1 MEADDFTLPDVLDGI
16 SVKKRGE
23 LKRATEVVRRIE
35 DARVDITGNLGASWE
50 SIGWA
55 LSYFEEEGRELYHR
69 VSALAQDYNRE
80 TTSEQ
85 FDKELAKTK
94 KPNSPGGFFKHA
106 KACGVDVSIKV
117 KMEGVKGEEKD
128 DEDKLKENWVK
139 DLGGNL
145 EDWRAFGLWEQDGCY
160 WSLTEKMSERPITNF
175 VMRILYHLRLS
186 RSEAYKI
193 IHIKNVFGYEHTI
206 EMNTDDFVSTGA
218 FRKCLLRYGHFLF
231 KGTDFD
237 LHKLHDKL
245 LREDKDAR
253 PIRSLGYDKKSGLW
267 FFANGL
273 CECTRDGH
281 FKPVDQFGIIEHNQQ
296 HFYIPA
302 MSKINEEE
310 EEENENDK
318 RFIYQKATVSFET
331 WASIF
336 CKVYG
341 RRGWMAIAFWWSAL
355 HFDVF
360 KPITKGFPILN
371 FYGQKSS
378 GKGAMAESLMKLFG
392 LGQNQLML
400 GGPSTVKGMM
410 RKLANLKNSL
420 VWFDEFKN
428 SIDPK
433 IIETL
438 KNIWDRIGYERAATD
453 NTSRTKGTSVNS
465 AVILSGQEMPTGEPA
480 LFSRVI
486 FLQFDKLTLTDQ
498 ARELFAKLSSIEQA
512 GISSLTI
519 EALSFRPDIEEKIQS
534 YFEQELAYVVKESKG
549 GENIERITKN
559 YSLILASARVL
570 AECMKVPFTMDEFR
584 TYTIELM
591 KAQLA
596 IASGT
601 DDLKKFWEIVEM
613 LFNRGFISEGADFE
627 IEDGKL
633 YIRLIN
639 IYSEYAK
646 ELRMRNDPNLL
657 AKPTLENYLQN
668 DSRTFIDKRK
678 KMFSNGSYTHT
689 WVFNYAL
696 LDINLIRAATKEDAQ
711 VQMEKHGVN
720 VAEYSKEKKAFQAS
734 FQEALGESENL
745 DF

>member
-1 MEADDFTLPDVLDGI
+1 MEAEDLTLPDVLDGL
-16 SVKKRGE
+16 SLKLRGE
-23 LKRATEVVRRIE
+23 LKRATEIVRRIE
-35 DARVDITGNLGASWE
+35 ENRIDITGNLGAPWE

-55 LSYFEEEGRELYHR
+55 LSYFGEEGRELFHR
-69 VSALAQDYNRE
+69 VSALAPDYDRQ

-85 FDKELAKTK
+85 FDIELGKTK
-94 KPNSPGGFFKHA
+94 RPNSPGGFFKHA
-106 KACGVDVSIKV
+106 KACGIDTSIKQ
-117 KMEGVKGEEKD
+117 KMEGVKGEEKG
-128 DEDKLKENWVK
+128 DEEKEKEKWVS
-139 DLGGNL
+139 DIGGNL
-145 EDWRAFGLWEQDGCY
+145 EDWREFGLWEQDGCY
-160 WSLTEKMSERPITNF
+160 WSLTEKMTERPITNF

-273 CECTRDGH
+273 CECSREGT
-281 FKPVDQFGIIEHNQQ
+281 FMPVDQFGIIQYKEQ

-302 MSKINEEE
+302 MSKINEDE

-318 RFIYQKATVSFET
+318 KFIYQKASVPFEK
-331 WASIF
+331 WAEIF
-336 CKVYG
+336 CQVYG
-341 RRGWMAIAFWWSAL
+341 QRGWMAIAFWWSAL

-433 IIETL
+433 TIETL

-453 NTSRTKGTSVNS
+453 STLRTKGTSVNS

-480 LFSRVI
+480 LWSRVI

-498 ARELFAKLSSIEQA
+498 ARELFAKLRDIENN

-519 EALSFRPDIEEKIQS
+519 EALSFRPEIEEKIEN
-534 YFEQELAYVVKESKG
+534 YFEEELAYVVKQSKG
-549 GENIERITKN
+549 DENIERITKN
-559 YSLILASARVL
+559 YSLILASARVM
-570 AECMKVPFTMDEFR
+570 AECMKVPFTMDQFR
-584 TYTIELM
+584 TYCIELM

-601 DDLKKFWEIVEM
+601 DDLKKFWEIVEA
-613 LFNRGFISEGADFE
+613 LFNRNLINEGTDFE
-627 IEDGKL
+627 LEDGKL
-633 YIRLIN
+633 YIRIQN

-646 ELRMRNDPNLL
+646 ELRQRNDPNLL
-657 AKPTLENYLQN
+657 AKATLENYLEN
-668 DSRTFIDKRK
+668 DVRRYITK
-678 KMFSNGSYTHT
+678 KKKQFSNGSYTHCM
-689 WVFNYAL
+689 VFTYAL
-696 LDINLIRAATKEDAQ
+696 LDINLIRATSKEEAQ
-711 VQMEKHGVN
+711 AQMERHGVKIN
-720 VAEYSKEKKAFQAS
+720 PEDKTAKPVQGNLA
-734 FQEALGESENL
+734 EALGDSEEL